1 MEALQRLHNRG
12 SISTGYDIDNSL
24 KLEPDNVPLLY
35 KTQSD
40 GNKKTWTCSFW
51 FKRTELNDAAFPAFI
66 SATSSSWATRIA
78 IFNDGS
84 FWVDLGYGTSYY
96 RNITN
101 AKIRDTAAWYHFVVA
116 VDSTQ
121 ATASDRLKAYINGNL
136 ITDWGVQNLPAQNT
150 EFKFFDSAHTMY
162 IGNYNNAVSFE
173 PAGYMAEMNLIEGQQ
188 LQASDFGEFD
198 TDTGIWK
205 PIEYT
210 GTYGTNGFYLDF
222 ENASSLGADASGNS
236 NNFTLYNITS
246 ADQASDTPTNN
257 FCTLRPA
264 YEPTAAITL
273 KEGAT
278 VWQNLGNS
286 NSAFQPNSTA
296 IGTFQLT
303 AGKWYWE
310 CTWTN
315 DGDRALI
322 GIVASLADIR
332 QTTDWQE
339 WVWWDGYNGWISS
352 SIIATETNPPSF
364 DSINTIGIALDCD
377 NQRITFSKDGGW
389 LEANGNMN
397 GSSPSDWR
405 WDWTNDSDFLGSAY
419 SNGNVTPMFGIQ
431 SDFNTHFTTA
441 NVNFGGYAATIR
453 TAGGNS
459 DANGYGNFA
468 YAVPSG
474 FYALCT
480 KNLAEFG

>member
-1 MEALQRLHNRG
+1 MIIPDSNSASG
-12 SISTGYDIDNSL
+12 SYDIDNSL
-24 KLEPDNVPLLY
+24 KLEHDNSERLLRNSPVGTTVSVTNATVSY
-35 KTQSD
+35 
-40 GNKKTWTCSFW
+40 WV
-51 FKRTELNDAAFPAFI
+51 KRTELGIGTMYTWKGVSTWQNAA
-66 SATSSSWATRIA
+66 
-78 IFNDGS
+78 
-84 FWVDLGYGTSYY
+84 
-96 RNITN
+96 ITN
-101 AKIRDTAAWYHFVVA
+101 PSGYSDVLYVAGGNETYYKLVTNRVFKDTSAWYHIFIA
-116 VDSTQ
+116 YDTTQ
-121 ATASDRLKAYINGNL
+121 STASDRIKIYING
-136 ITDWGVQNLPAQNT
+136 VQETSFAVENYPSQNRDL
-150 EFKFFDSAHTMY
+150 EFLAANGAWVFGWYETAASVAPCY
-162 IGNYNNAVSFE
+162 L
-173 PAGYMAEMNLIEGQQ
+173 AEAYLFHDQT
-188 LQASDFGEFD
+188 LAPTDFGEFD

-210 GTYGTNGFYLDF
+210 GSFSQYDWYYDF
-222 ENASSLGADASGNS
+222 ENSASLGADASGNG
-236 NNFTLYNITS
+236 NNITYTYNITS
-246 ADQASDTPTNN
+246 ADQATDTPTNN

-264 YEPTAAITL
+264 YEPKASITL

-286 NSAFQPNSTA
+286 NSAFQPNTTA
-296 IGTFQLT
+296 IGTFQLS

-339 WVWWDGYNGWISS
+339 YIWWDGYNGWIGSS
-352 SIIATETNPPSF
+352 LIATETNPPAF

-389 LEANGNMN
+389 LEASGNMN

-405 WDWTNDSDFLGSAY
+405 WDWTSDSDFLGSVY
-419 SNGNVTPMFGIQ
+419 SNGNVTPMVGVQ
-431 SDFNTHFTTA
+431 SDANTVFPIA
-441 NVNFGGYAATIR
+441 NINFGGYAATIR
-453 TAGGNS
+453 TSGGNS

-468 YAVPSG
+468 YPVPSG

-480 KNLAEFG
+480 KNLAKYG